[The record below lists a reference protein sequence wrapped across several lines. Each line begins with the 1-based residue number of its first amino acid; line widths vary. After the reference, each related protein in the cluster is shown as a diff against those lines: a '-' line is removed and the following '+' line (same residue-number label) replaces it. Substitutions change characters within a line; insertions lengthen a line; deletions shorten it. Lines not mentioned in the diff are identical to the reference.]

1 MSVVGSGERWLVGSD
16 MYPRK
21 SGTFDT
27 HLSKTCN
34 LSLNTPGPGTY
45 VKHGLT
51 DLRSGGLRTVSSDS
65 PQKFCSVE
73 GASLDQANL
82 GGLDRATWF
91 HGKVLKS
98 GLAHCPYNQ
107 NDTLG
112 PAAHNLGGMTTDGR
126 SPSFKELA
134 PSHRRP
140 KQTIGKAKR
149 FRELERA
156 GMVQSGIQM
165 IPMPGPGEYIPTTS
179 AAPRSS
185 SAINMAAAEGK
196 LHHTAEPAARVQ
208 AFGMTRT
215 GISSDPS
222 QRTDDKRGR
231 TTWMKGKMHA
241 SGSVAPDIAM
251 QRTVST
257 AGVVSDYRF
266 NLKHFSS
273 FGHSS
278 FNAKCQ
284 PNAVNKLRASV
295 SKKQSRYTAQ
305 PQQQNTYT

>member
-1 MSVVGSGERWLVGSD
+1 

-126 SPSFKELA
+126 SPSFK
-134 PSHRRP
+134 
-140 KQTIGKAKR
+140 
-149 FRELERA
+149 
-156 GMVQSGIQM
+156 
-165 IPMPGPGEYIPTTS
+165 
-179 AAPRSS
+179 
-185 SAINMAAAEGK
+185 
-196 LHHTAEPAARVQ
+196 
-208 AFGMTRT
+208 
-215 GISSDPS
+215 
-222 QRTDDKRGR
+222 
-231 TTWMKGKMHA
+231 
-241 SGSVAPDIAM
+241 
-251 QRTVST
+251 
-257 AGVVSDYRF
+257 
-266 NLKHFSS
+266 
-273 FGHSS
+273 
-278 FNAKCQ
+278 
-284 PNAVNKLRASV
+284 
-295 SKKQSRYTAQ
+295 
-305 PQQQNTYT
+305 